1 MSAYALNRITEAII
15 GMLEKGT
22 VPWRQPWTELGPPQ
36 NLINNWLYK
45 GINVF
50 LLAAMGYALPYWL
63 TLQQLQ
69 KLGGT
74 LKCGEK
80 PTEIA
85 CWQWWPRTLTKSDKD
100 GKSKTQEKV
109 LWEPRCWFHQ
119 VYNVEQCNGIERRV
133 PKLKTHEF
141 TPIRRCDQL
150 INGMLTNVAV
160 RHREPEAY
168 YSPIFDFVNIPNRQL
183 FHSDE
188 EYYSTLFHELIHS
201 TGHQSRL
208 NRHKYL
214 KTGFRPDLHEYTQ
227 EELVAEMGTAFLCAK
242 AKISS
247 RTLEN
252 SAAYIGHW
260 LQILENDK
268 RAVFH
273 ASAQAQKALEY
284 IVNQNSIKS
293 KNTG

>member
-1 MSAYALNRITEAII
+1 MSAYALNRITETII

-36 NLINNWLYK
+36 NLISRRLYK

-50 LLAAMGYALPYWL
+50 LLAARGYALPYWL
-63 TLQQLQ
+63 PLQQLQ

-74 LKCGEK
+74 LKCGEE
-80 PTEIA
+80 PSEIA
-85 CWQWWPRTLTKSDKD
+85 CWQWWPRTVTGSGNK
-100 GKSKTQEKV
+100 GKSRKQERV

-119 VYNVEQCNGIERRV
+119 VYNVEQCRGIESRV

-141 TPIRRCDQL
+141 NPIQRCDQL
-150 INGMLTNVAV
+150 IIGMLTNVAV
-160 RHREPEAY
+160 QHREPEAY
-168 YSPIFDFVNIPNRQL
+168 YSPIFDFVNMPNRQL
-183 FHSDE
+183 FHNDE
-188 EYYSTLFHELIHS
+188 EYYSTLFHELVHS

-214 KTGFRPDLHEYTQ
+214 ERGFRPDLHEYTQ

-242 AKISS
+242 ATISS

-252 SAAYIGHW
+252 SAAYIGRW
-260 LQILENDK
+260 LQVLENDK

-273 ASAQAQKALEY
+273 ASAQAQKAFEY

-293 KNTG
+293 KNAG